1 MDFIIQSVVIGL
13 TENAPLVLAAIGFA
27 LLYRLTGLI
36 NVAYSETITLGAYFG
51 MWLNTTFGLSFYAIL
66 IPTGLLAG
74 FLSVATYLGLFRPAK
89 RRNVGVLELIII
101 SFGLSIFLRH
111 GLQFVFGYPE
121 RFYDVPPP
129 ETIMI
134 LGVGV
139 TSFRLLALFAV
150 AALSLLLYLFIQRTG
165 YGLKIRAL
173 ASDEDLAKVSGIR
186 PLAVTTLIWFVA
198 GVAGGGLR
206 LGTLELAKATDRFCR
221 TRYSAELAG
230 AMRPVWDDLLK
241 LSQTVNWTVTGSGS
255 HSGTVAGAA
264 QLSRPQTGAGRV
276 EFREEHVSQSAAHG
290 AGKNEA
296 GDVTLH
302 ARSAVICGGA
312 VAIAGDDD
320 VPTAIHADPQ
330 SLIVALTA
338 ATPGTRSRRR
348 ARRSSCACRSRTSPA
363 TCTTT
368 RAASV

>member
-1 MDFIIQSVVIGL
+1 MDLDFITQSLVIGL
-13 TENAPLVLAAIGFA
+13 TENSPLVLAAIGFA
-27 LLYRLTGLI
+27 LLYKLTGLI

-74 FLSVATYLGLFRPAK
+74 LLSVATYLGLFRPAK

-198 GVAGGGLR
+198 GVAGG
-206 LGTLELAKATDRFCR
+206 
-221 TRYSAELAG
+221 LAG
-230 AMRPVWDDLLK
+230 AFYGVGSSVSPLLGWRQFLLILMVALVGGSWGLGRRHRRRGGHERGPGRHGAPVRPGPV
-241 LSQTVNWTVTGSGS
+241 
-255 HSGTVAGAA
+255 
-264 QLSRPQTGAGRV
+264 R
-276 EFREEHVSQSAAHG
+276 AAHPDRHLRGRPEAARHAPDRDGEGVG
-290 AGKNEA
+290 A
-296 GDVTLH
+296 
-302 ARSAVICGGA
+302 
-312 VAIAGDDD
+312 
-320 VPTAIHADPQ
+320 
-330 SLIVALTA
+330 
-338 ATPGTRSRRR
+338 
-348 ARRSSCACRSRTSPA
+348 
-363 TCTTT
+363 
-368 RAASV
+368 